1 MDRVAK
7 LDWLNCQ
14 ISLWDVPDVTYS
26 IYIVAL
32 VFFGGNSILIT
43 KPCTSLH
50 ELRIPTLK
58 DQPDQCLVFE
68 LARMSLHSLFSWS
81 SLFPL
86 PVCHIWSIAWQMSV
100 AIDCRFQTCVVFEI
114 LLICNLAFCQH
125 CAWWLSFW
133 WMTHWCKS
141 GSYHQTKFLKK
152 RSVLL
157 KLFFFTLLFHIMV
170 HTVCSTKSWN

>member
-1 MDRVAK
+1 MACSGLGVHRFSTKAAYILFSYNTVIRLVCPCPGNMDRVAK

-32 VFFGGNSILIT
+32 VSFGGNSILIT

-50 ELRIPTLK
+50 ELMIPTLK
-58 DQPDQCLVFE
+58 DQPDQCLIFE
-68 LARMSLHSLFSWS
+68 LARMLLRSLFSWS

-125 CAWWLSFW
+125 CAWWL
-133 WMTHWCKS
+133 
-141 GSYHQTKFLKK
+141 
-152 RSVLL
+152 
-157 KLFFFTLLFHIMV
+157 
-170 HTVCSTKSWN
+170 